1 MNRKDPEY
9 KLFKEQFWEWFDL
22 LPTKKKEVFWRYK
35 DDMAETNFYFTV
47 YSKKQLTK
55 SDIEL

>member
-9 KLFKEQFWEWFDL
+9 TEFKQKFWDWFDQ
-22 LPTKKKEVFWRYK
+22 LPMKKKEVFWRYK

-47 YSKKQLTK
+47 YSKKQLTNIK
-55 SDIEL
+55 